1 MEHIKSLKS
10 VSTGQFVD
18 YCIQIKEDEN
28 RLEALNILINKSV
41 TESEEYAIYYI
52 LFRQF
57 CWNGIPK
64 YKAEFIDVFEIS
76 DDKEAILAKR
86 YTLDSEIFENINL
99 IDFVVNQ
106 LEIKHNDIISNLEI
120 KCKFYNYLLAYYYY
134 TIVYDI
140 AEHDNEELL
149 AKFICSISSSNIK
162 EFKNEIEFI
171 NDEIILFTELAFSEI
186 FENYFDESNYI
197 VVSNYNQPFGIE
209 TPYDYF
215 SLSRNIIDKY
225 I

>member
-1 MEHIKSLKS
+1 M
-10 VSTGQFVD
+10 
-18 YCIQIKEDEN
+18 
-28 RLEALNILINKSV
+28 
-41 TESEEYAIYYI
+41 
-52 LFRQF
+52 
-57 CWNGIPK
+57 
-64 YKAEFIDVFEIS
+64 
-76 DDKEAILAKR
+76 
-86 YTLDSEIFENINL
+86 
-99 IDFVVNQ
+99 
-106 LEIKHNDIISNLEI
+106 
-120 KCKFYNYLLAYYYY
+120 
-134 TIVYDI
+134 
-140 AEHDNEELL
+140 L